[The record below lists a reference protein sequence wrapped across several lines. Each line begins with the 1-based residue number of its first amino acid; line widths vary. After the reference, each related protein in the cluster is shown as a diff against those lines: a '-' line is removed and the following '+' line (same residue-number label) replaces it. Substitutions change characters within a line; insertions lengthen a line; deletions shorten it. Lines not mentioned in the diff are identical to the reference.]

1 MLSWWLRTSI
11 RKEYGM
17 RFSGRPVDK
26 RHFCVLIYR
35 KRCLAE
41 ASQICPQSSADSCY
55 WCIAT
60 GILKGAP
67 NSKACRRHTFALT
80 RY

>member
-41 ASQICPQSSADSCY
+41 AESDMSSILSRLMLLVYSDWNSQGR
-55 WCIAT
+55 T
-60 GILKGAP
+60 EL
-67 NSKACRRHTFALT
+67 
-80 RY
+80 